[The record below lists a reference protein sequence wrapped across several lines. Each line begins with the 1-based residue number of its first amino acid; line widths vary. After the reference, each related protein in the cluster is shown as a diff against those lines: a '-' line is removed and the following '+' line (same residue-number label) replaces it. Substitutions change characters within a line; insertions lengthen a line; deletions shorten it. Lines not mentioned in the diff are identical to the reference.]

1 MTSKSEDEFP
11 VVKCLCI
18 GKTDS
23 RCARLRWAAENG
35 VMTMGIAYDSS
46 LVSDAPTPSDF
57 SDLTSVLLVVLP
69 CLVCYRGEMG
79 CIVSSGPN
87 RLYVR
92 LPALLSSIFAW
103 SRSSTDKKI
112 KTIDRQRAIKQ
123 KAVYRLSSH
132 IAWTHLG
139 FYCIFLRYIIIQACT
154 QCSQL
159 T

>member
-1 MTSKSEDEFP
+1 
-11 VVKCLCI
+11 
-18 GKTDS
+18 
-23 RCARLRWAAENG
+23 
-35 VMTMGIAYDSS
+35 MTMGIAYDSS

-69 CLVCYRGEMG
+69 CLACYRGEMC
-79 CIVSSGPN
+79 CIVNSGPN

-123 KAVYRLSSH
+123 KAVYRLSSPYCMNTSR
-132 IAWTHLG
+132 ILLHLSSIDNHSG
-139 FYCIFLRYIIIQACT
+139 VHSMFSIDIKYLLGPWKFFSCV
-154 QCSQL
+154 
-159 T
+159 